1 MARVLDVGDVG
12 RAVELMTA
20 HQRVRLGKLLEEL
33 DTADQVIT
41 RATLALDEAETELVA
56 AQAVR
61 QRRLDAIESLVT
73 AVAAGVS
80 A

>member
-1 MARVLDVGDVG
+1 
-12 RAVELMTA
+12 MTA